1 MLVRLMPCA
10 AWKKLFEEWY
20 AASERYRAA
29 VIVTRHLGNLMF
41 EEAHERAERAKAECS
56 SAESAMRAHEQQH
69 GCAGGA
75 RALKDSA

>member
-1 MLVRLMPCA
+1 
-10 AWKKLFEEWY
+10 
-20 AASERYRAA
+20 
-29 VIVTRHLGNLMF
+29 LMF